1 MAFPRRWTSP
11 FGSWWPGLRG
21 AGSIMCG
28 RGFIFSGPRRL
39 DGIVA
44 AIVRELGLLG
54 NVFKSAIYLFV
65 VGKPCA
71 VIRGSAHPTSVAKLT
86 HSETGAAA
94 GGFHLGSFLRE

>member
-1 MAFPRRWTSP
+1 MF
-11 FGSWWPGLRG
+11 
-21 AGSIMCG
+21 G
-28 RGFIFSGPRRL
+28 RGFIFLGRRRF

-71 VIRGSAHPTSVAKLT
+71 VIRGSAPTHCDLSLVVR
-86 HSETGAAA
+86 
-94 GGFHLGSFLRE
+94 LRFAIYDRTAILPPSRPR